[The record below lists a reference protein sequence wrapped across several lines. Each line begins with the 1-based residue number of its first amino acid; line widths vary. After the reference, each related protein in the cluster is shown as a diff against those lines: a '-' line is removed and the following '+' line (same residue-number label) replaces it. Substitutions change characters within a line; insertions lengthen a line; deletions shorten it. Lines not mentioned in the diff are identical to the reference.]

1 MKKLSAQ
8 EIAQEEKLRA
18 PKPATGTPGERY
30 VKVTFLIATEGT
42 KTEPN
47 YLNTLKEELE
57 ATNRFNIEISIEG
70 KGKATKALVNK
81 IVRQIENCNQEY
93 DRVWAVFDK
102 DEFDDFDEAIS
113 LAESKGIN
121 CAWSNESFELWLLLH
136 FKDVSVPTGRKVLF
150 EELEQAIR
158 NALHK
163 NNPEAIF
170 DLSKGNDRI
179 YELVTSLGNEA
190 DAIKRAAALKS
201 KYKATIKPSEQNPCT
216 QMDLLIHEL
225 RHPETIPLSSGTQ
238 KENLT

>member
-1 MKKLSAQ
+1 MKKLSVEQ
-8 EIAQEEKLRA
+8 IAQEEKLRA
-18 PKPATGTPGERY
+18 PKPATGTSKERY

-47 YLNTLKEELE
+47 YLKALKNELE
-57 ATNRFNIEISIEG
+57 ATNRFNIDISIEG
-70 KGKATKALVNK
+70 KGKATTALVNK
-81 IVRQIENCNQEY
+81 VIRQIDNCNQEY

-102 DEFDDFDEAIS
+102 DEFDDFDDAIK
-113 LAESKGIN
+113 LAESKSIN
-121 CAWSNESFELWLLLH
+121 CAWSNECFELWLLLH
-136 FKDVSVPTGRKVLF
+136 FKEVSTPTGRKDLF

-190 DAIKRAAALKS
+190 KAIQRAAALKS
-201 KYKATIKPSEQNPCT
+201 KYKTTTKPSEQNPCT

-225 RHPETIPLSSGTQ
+225 RHPETIPLSSDTQ